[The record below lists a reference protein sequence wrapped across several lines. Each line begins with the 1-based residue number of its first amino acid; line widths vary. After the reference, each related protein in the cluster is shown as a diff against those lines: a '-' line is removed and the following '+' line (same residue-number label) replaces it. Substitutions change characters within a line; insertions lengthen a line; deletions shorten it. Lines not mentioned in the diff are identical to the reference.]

1 MIAQII
7 NWSLKNRFLI
17 LVGTFFIFAFGIY
30 VLKHTAVD
38 AIPDL
43 SDVQVIVKTS
53 YPGQAPQVVEDQVT
67 YPLTTAM
74 LSVPGAVT
82 VRGYSFFNDSYVYV
96 IFEDGTDLYWA
107 RSRVLEYLSQ
117 VASSLPPSA
126 KPELGPDATG
136 VGWIYE
142 YALVDKTGQHDLSQ
156 LTSLQNWFLKFELQT
171 VPGVSEV
178 ATIGGMVKQYQI
190 TLEPNRLRTYGL
202 TLEQVKKAIQNA
214 NQEVGGSVIE
224 LGGSEHMIRASG
236 YIQNIQAIKDIPL
249 GVNKNGTP
257 ILLSNLAEITLGP
270 QERRGIAELNGQGEV
285 VGGVIVIRF
294 GGNALKTIQGVKAKL
309 HDLQKS
315 LPKGVEIVETY
326 NRSGLILRAIH
337 SLQSKLIEESIM
349 VTLICLV
356 FLFHLRS
363 SLIIIISLPIG
374 ILGAF
379 ILMYS
384 QGMNANIMSLGGIA
398 IAIGAMVDATI
409 VMIENVHKHFEKEI
423 ITDENRWEIIRK
435 SAMQVGPPLFFSL
448 LIITLSFLPVFGLQA
463 QEGRLFAPLAF
474 TKTYS
479 MAVAAGLSI
488 TLVPV
493 LMGYFIRGKILPEQ
507 KNPVNRA
514 LTAAYR
520 PVIHYIL
527 QFPKSILGL
536 ALVLMIVS
544 IWPYMHLGSEFMP
557 NLDEGDWVY
566 MPSMLPSVS
575 TGQAR
580 QVLQQTDKLIMSVP
594 GVKTVFGKVG
604 RAESATDPAPLTM
617 VESVIQFKP
626 KSEWP
631 KDMTIEK
638 IKAKL
643 RQRLQVPGLTNAW
656 VMPIKNRIDMLATG
670 IKTPAGIKI
679 SGPDLS
685 VLQKIGGDIEKI
697 LKKVPGTESVYSEHA
712 FGGRYVNIDIDRKAA
727 ARFGLN
733 ISDIDEVVR
742 TAIGGMDI
750 TQTIEGLERYP
761 VNLRYPQ
768 YERDSLTK
776 LKALPIVTPT
786 GAQIPLVDVAKVYV
800 ADGPPVIKSE
810 DARVASWVLIDI
822 NDSDLGGYIDKAK
835 LALQQ
840 QLKLPSGYSLTW
852 TGQYQYMQRAKARL
866 QILIPITLGIIIL
879 LLYLYFRRAPE
890 VLIILGTLPF
900 AFIGGVWLLY
910 FLNYNLSVA
919 VAVGFIALG
928 GVAVEIGVVMLVYLN
943 EAFEEQKLLAE
954 EEKRALSLENIKQ
967 SVINGALLR
976 LRPIL
981 MTVSA
986 IIGGLLPIMLLSG
999 TGIEVTRRIAAPMI
1013 GGMMSATVLTLLV
1026 IPATFLLWKSATSH
1040 LGASPLKY
1048 RLKDK

>member
-17 LVGTFFIFAFGIY
+17 LVATFFIIATGIY

-43 SDVQVIVKTS
+43 SDVQVIIKTS

-74 LSVPGAVT
+74 LSVPGAIT
-82 VRGYSFFNDSYVYV
+82 VRGYSFFGDSYVYV
-96 IFEDGTDLYWA
+96 IFKDGTNLYWA

-142 YALVDKTGQHDLSQ
+142 YALVDKTGRHDLSQ
-156 LTSLQNWFLKFELQT
+156 LTSLQNWFLKYELQT

-190 TLEPNRLRTYGL
+190 TLDPNRLRAYGL
-202 TLEQVKKAIQNA
+202 TLGQVKKSIQNA
-214 NQEVGGSVIE
+214 NQEVGGSVVE
-224 LGGSEHMIRASG
+224 LGESEHMIRASG
-236 YIQNIQAIKDIPL
+236 YIKNIQAIKAIPV
-249 GVNKNGTP
+249 GVNKEGTP
-257 ILLSNLAEITLGP
+257 ILLSNLANITIGP
-270 QERRGIAELNGQGEV
+270 EERRGVAELNGQGEV
-285 VGGVIVIRF
+285 VGGVIVMRF

-315 LPKGVEIVETY
+315 LPKGVKVVSTY
-326 NRSGLILRAIH
+326 DRSGLILRAIH
-337 SLQSKLIEESIM
+337 SLQSKLFEESIM

-379 ILMYS
+379 ILMFS
-384 QGMNANIMSLGGIA
+384 KGMNANIMSLGGIA

-423 ITDENRWEIIRK
+423 ITDENRWEVIRK
-435 SAMQVGPPLFFSL
+435 AAIQVGPPLFFSL

-474 TKTYS
+474 TKTFA

-507 KNPVNRA
+507 KNPVNRL

-520 PVIHYIL
+520 PVIHFVL
-527 QFPKSILGL
+527 RFPKSILGL
-536 ALVLMIVS
+536 ALVCMLIS
-544 IWPYMHLGSEFMP
+544 IWPYTHLGSEFMP

-566 MPSMLPSVS
+566 MPSLLPSVS
-575 TGQAR
+575 IGEAR
-580 QVLQQTDKLIMSVP
+580 QILQQTDKLIKGVP
-594 GVKTVFGKVG
+594 EVKTVFGKVG
-604 RAESATDPAPLTM
+604 RAQTATDPAPLTM
-617 VESVIQFKP
+617 IESTLQFKP

-631 KDMTIEK
+631 KGMTIQK
-638 IKAKL
+638 IRDNL
-643 RQRLQVPGLTNAW
+643 RQRLQHVPGLTNAW
-656 VMPIKNRIDMLATG
+656 VMPIRNRIDMLATG
-670 IKTPAGIKI
+670 VKTPVGIKI
-679 SGPDLS
+679 SGPQLA
-685 VLQKIGGDIEKI
+685 VLQKIGARIGEI
-697 LKKVPGTESVYSEHA
+697 LKKIPGTASVYAEQA
-712 FGGRYVNIDIDRKAA
+712 NGGRYVNIDIDRKAA

-733 ISDIDEVVR
+733 ISDIDDVVR
-742 TAIGGMDI
+742 TAIGGMNI

-768 YERDSLTK
+768 YDRDSIQK
-776 LKALPIVTPT
+776 LKMLPIVTPT
-786 GAQIPLVDVAKVYV
+786 GAQIPLVDVAKITIG
-800 ADGPPVIKSE
+800 DGPPMIKSE
-810 DARVASWVLIDI
+810 NARIASWVLIDI
-822 NDSDLGGYIDKAK
+822 KGTDLGGYINKAK
-835 LALQQ
+835 QALQQ
-840 QLKLPSGYSLTW
+840 QLKLPSNYSITW

-879 LLYLYFRRAPE
+879 LLYLYFRRAAE

-900 AFIGGVWLLY
+900 ALIGGVWLLY
-910 FLNYNLSVA
+910 FLSYNLSVA
-919 VAVGFIALG
+919 VAVGFIALA
-928 GVAVEIGVVMLVYLN
+928 GVAVEIGVVMLVYLH
-943 EAFEEQKLLAE
+943 EAYEAQKLLVKE
-954 EEKRALSLENIKQ
+954 ENRALTTEDIKQ
-967 SVINGALLR
+967 AVINGALLR

-986 IIGGLLPIMLLSG
+986 IIGGLLPIMLLNG
-999 TGIEVTRRIAAPMI
+999 TGIEVTRRIAAPMV
-1013 GGMMSATVLTLLV
+1013 GGMISATALTLLV
-1026 IPATFLLWKSATSH
+1026 IPAAFLLWKRMTHPKAV
-1040 LGASPLKY
+1040 PN
-1048 RLKDK
+1048 